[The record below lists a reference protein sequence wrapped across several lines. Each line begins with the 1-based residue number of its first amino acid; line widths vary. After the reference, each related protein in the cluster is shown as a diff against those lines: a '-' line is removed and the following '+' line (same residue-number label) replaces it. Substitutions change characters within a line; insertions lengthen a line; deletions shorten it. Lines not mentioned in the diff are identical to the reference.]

1 MVFSDIVKDALV
13 CYLEDM
19 LELDREVTVRE
30 SNKIVR
36 FECDI
41 RTKFNGIWCQLFVV
55 PKVSEEDIDEDN
67 SLDYLSYLNICQA
80 LYDTA
85 YGFDVVDHVREF
97 LNSYEGLT
105 MPGLKTYIGIMEYKQ
120 EELGYL
126 WADFTEAAAGLV
138 DD

>member
-1 MVFSDIVKDALV
+1 MVFSDTVKDALQ
-13 CYLEDM
+13 CKLEEM
-19 LELDREVTVRE
+19 LDCEV
-30 SNKIVR
+30 IVSENVNSIE
-36 FECDI
+36 FECVI

-85 YGFDVVDHVREF
+85 YGFDVVDHVREL

-105 MPGLKTYIGIMEYKQ
+105 MPGLKTYIEIMEYKQ
-120 EELGYL
+120 EELGCL
-126 WADFTEAAAGLV
+126 WGNFTEAAAGLV